1 MSFKKLYQFT
11 IDKEVEK
18 IEETSKKDRKTGEE
32 VTTKKTVK
40 VKEPIEFFIKR
51 PSRRELEEA
60 ELEYSVEMSRCVK
73 KGILTKAMLAKK
85 YSDTGGI
92 FSEDESK
99 NYSDL
104 YKQVLELQNGY
115 IRLDSADQKDAKQ
128 KKRFETVKSGLGDV
142 KRKIVEIE
150 SNFQSFFDHTAD
162 IKAQNR
168 LLLWYVINLTYI
180 QYENDDK
187 PKPYFEGSDFESKI
201 EDYYEKEESNDQ
213 FYFAAIKK
221 ASTILAFWFF
231 NQASEPKEFDEL
243 IEKME
248 KGTL

>member
-1 MSFKKLYQFT
+1 MNFKKLYQFT

-32 VTTKKTVK
+32 ITTKKTVM
-40 VKEPIEFFIKR
+40 VKQPIEFFIKR

-92 FSEDESK
+92 FSEDEAK
-99 NYSDL
+99 TYSDL
-104 YKQVLELQNGY
+104 YKQVLDLQNEY

-128 KKRFETVKSGLGDV
+128 KKRFETVKSGLADV

-248 KGTL
+248 KGML